1 MKTTFSKLSIILL
14 AVASITFFSSCSKD
28 DDDKKMDE
36 PKNIVDV
43 AVADAR
49 FSILVEALA
58 KANLVS
64 ALEGNGPFTV
74 FAPTNDAFTALFS
87 QLGVSGIADLD
98 AATLTPILL
107 NHVVAGQVKSS
118 DISTGYA
125 ATLNASGPN
134 GTNVKV
140 FINKGSN
147 VMVDASKVIIADVMA
162 SNGVIHAIDKVILPA
177 SVVGHAIN
185 NPNFSILV
193 EAVVKANLAG
203 ALSAAG
209 PFTVFAPT
217 NDAFSALF
225 TTLGVSGISALTAE
239 QLTPI
244 LLYHVVSGNVLST
257 QVASGAVPTLK
268 DGSSLNL
275 TVGSMGVTIN
285 ANVKVIA
292 TDVQGSNGVIHV
304 IDAVLLP

>member
-14 AVASITFFSSCSKD
+14 AVASLTIFSSCTKE
-28 DDDKKMDE
+28 DDDKKMEE

-43 AVADAR
+43 AVSDAR
-49 FSILVEALA
+49 FSILVEALV
-58 KANLVS
+58 KANLTS

-74 FAPTNDAFTALFS
+74 FAPTNDAFNALFT
-87 QLGVSGIADLD
+87 QLGVKGIAELD

-107 NHVVAGQVKSS
+107 NHVIAGQVKSS

-125 ATLNASGPN
+125 PTLNATGP
-134 GTNVKV
+134 GSTNVKV

-147 VMVDASKVIIADVMA
+147 VMVDGSKVIIADVMA

-177 SVVGHAIN
+177 SIVNHAIN
-185 NPNFSILV
+185 NTNFSILV
-193 EAVVKANLAG
+193 EAVVKANLVE
-203 ALSAAG
+203 ALSATG

-217 NDAFSALF
+217 NDAFNALF
-225 TTLGVSGISALTAE
+225 NTLGVAGISALTAD

-244 LLYHVVSGNVLST
+244 LLYHVVAGNVLST
-257 QVASGAVPTLK
+257 QVSTGSVPTLK
-268 DGSSLNL
+268 DGSNLSLVAN
-275 TVGSMGVTIN
+275 SMGVTIN
-285 ANVKVIA
+285 SNVNVIA

>member
-1 MKTTFSKLSIILL
+1 LL
-14 AVASITFFSSCSKD
+14 AVASLTFFSSCSKD

-49 FSILVEALA
+49 FSILVEALG

-64 ALEGNGPFTV
+64 ALEGDGPFTV

-118 DISTGYA
+118 DIATGYA

-185 NPNFSILV
+185 NPNFSTLV
-193 EAVVKANLAG
+193 EAVVKANLVE
-203 ALSAAG
+203 ALSSAG

-225 TTLGVSGISALTAE
+225 STLGVSGISALTAE

-257 QVASGAVPTLK
+257 QVATGAVPTLK
-268 DGSSLNL
+268 DGSNLNL
-275 TVGSMGVTIN
+275 TVGTMGVTIN
-285 ANVKVIA
+285 TNVKVIA